1 MTVVT
6 RFAPSPTGNLH
17 IGGART
23 ALFAWAFARK
33 HSGQLI
39 LRLEDT
45 DLARSTPESTRGI
58 IRDLT
63 WLGLDWD
70 QGPNPKSLD
79 GGDPYDRSSQL
90 GDKGPY
96 FQSQRHAD
104 GIYDKLVQK
113 LLDEGKAYEED
124 DAVRFRMDR
133 DIAFDD
139 VVYGHIEVKAAD
151 LEDFIIRKGE
161 KGGKLPTFHFAVTVD
176 DALMGVTHVI
186 RGQEHLTNTSK
197 HAALCDA
204 LGFDRPQWVHL
215 PSIMNSDGS
224 KMSKRDI
231 VKAARKAAK
240 TIQNNSQHSGEEFV
254 RSFIEQL
261 RAETPKLKADVE
273 RLLPDSLLRA
283 DAIIEDGLARYLVEV
298 KRSSSKP
305 EKALAQLSQY
315 ADAIG
320 ADISKLITAEIDD
333 ALVGRI
339 YLYLLKFPIPEIEVA
354 DFKRSGYLQSVVLN
368 YIALLG
374 WNPGDGTE
382 RFDLDFLVEHF
393 DLKRIGKK
401 NSQFDRVKLAKFNAE
416 VLAEMEPAKFKSLLK
431 EHFATYRPDYLEKLG
446 DAGFELFATAYQ
458 ARSQTLDTP
467 ADLGRFFVCS
477 DDEIEYNDKAVKKNL
492 TKNDGEGLNV
502 LKQFREVLAGCEDWT
517 ADTLHGLIESFTAEK
532 ELKNMGS
539 VAQPL
544 RVAMTGN
551 AVSPEIGP
559 TLELLGKQTVL
570 NRIDRCITT
579 VSQ

>member
-1 MTVVT
+1 MTDQNVVT

-33 HSGQLI
+33 HGGQLI

-45 DLARSTPESTRGI
+45 DLARSTPESTKGI

-70 QGPNPKSLD
+70 QGPAPGSLN
-79 GGDPYDRSSQL
+79 GGDPYDRSTQL
-90 GDKGPY
+90 GDRGPY
-96 FQSQRHAD
+96 FQSQRHED
-104 GIYDKLVQK
+104 GIYDELIRK

-124 DAVRFRMDR
+124 DAVRFRMDK
-133 DIAFDD
+133 DVAFDD

-186 RGQEHLTNTSK
+186 RGQEHLTNTTK

-215 PSIMNSDGS
+215 PSIMNADGS
-224 KMSKRDI
+224 KMSKRDKA
-231 VKAARKAAK
+231 KAARKAA
-240 TIQNNSQHSGEEFV
+240 
-254 RSFIEQL
+254 L
-261 RAETPKLKADVE
+261 
-273 RLLPDSLLRA
+273 
-283 DAIIEDGLARYLVEV
+283 DANFEA
-298 KRSSSKP
+298 
-305 EKALAQLSQY
+305 
-315 ADAIG
+315 
-320 ADISKLITAEIDD
+320 TDD
-333 ALVGRI
+333 AMKAFLAKDSDDTSVAEAI
-339 YLYLLKFPIPEIEVA
+339 AQQLHLTLPEIEVA
-354 DFKRSGYLQSVVLN
+354 DFKRSGYLPSVALN

-382 RFDLDFLVEHF
+382 RFDLDFMVKHF
-393 DLKRIGKK
+393 DPARIGKK

-416 VLAEMEPAKFKSLLK
+416 VLAEMDAAKFKSLLK
-431 EHFATYRPDYLEKLG
+431 EHFATYRPDYLAKLG
-446 DAGFELFATAYQ
+446 DNGFELFATAYQ

-467 ADLGRFFVCS
+467 AELGRFFVCG

-502 LKQFREVLAGCEDWT
+502 LKQFREALDSCEDWN
-517 ADTLHGLIESFTAEK
+517 ADTLHGLIESFTTEHD
-532 ELKNMGS
+532 LKNMGS

-559 TLELLGKQTVL
+559 TLELLEKQTVL
-570 NRIDRCITT
+570 NRIDRCVAT
-579 VSQ
+579 VG

>member
-45 DLARSTPESTRGI
+45 DLARSTPQSTRGI

-90 GDKGPY
+90 GEHGPY

-215 PSIMNSDGS
+215 PSIMNADGS
-224 KMSKRDI
+224 KMSKRDKA
-231 VKAARKAAK
+231 KAARKAA
-240 TIQNNSQHSGEEFV
+240 IDAGLE
-254 RSFIEQL
+254 
-261 RAETPKLKADVE
+261 P
-273 RLLPDSLLRA
+273 A
-283 DAIIEDGLARYLVEV
+283 DAAM
-298 KRSSSKP
+298 
-305 EKALAQLSQY
+305 KAFLNKESDDTKVAEAIAQQLH
-315 ADAIG
+315 
-320 ADISKLITAEIDD
+320 LT
-333 ALVGRI
+333 L
-339 YLYLLKFPIPEIEVA
+339 PEIEVA
-354 DFKRSGYLQSVVLN
+354 DFKRSGYLQGVVLN

-382 RFDLDFLVEHF
+382 RFGLDFLVEHF

-431 EHFATYRPDYLEKLG
+431 EHFTTYRPDYLEKLG
-446 DAGFELFATAYQ
+446 DSGFELFATAYQ

-467 ADLGRFFVCS
+467 AELGRFFVCS

-502 LKQFREVLAGCEDWT
+502 LKQFREVLAKCDDWT
-517 ADTLHGLIESFTAEK
+517 ADSLHDLIESFTAEK

-570 NRIDRCITT
+570 NRIDRCIRE
-579 VSQ
+579 VG